1 MPKSPTS
8 LSTVG
13 NHGNHGNLAT
23 TGQVTGLPVTEVT
36 DLGGGRHSFPAGSAP
51 DGAGGARARPIDC
64 GSPVALESV
73 GVDPRL
79 LARLEQPV
87 RHLHFVVDPEAATAL
102 VQGLAGKTVGFDIET
117 APANAHP
124 AAGLDPRV
132 SSIRLA
138 QFCDP
143 EGQVVYVVDCH
154 RAGTGWV
161 AHLPAVHLVIHNAAF
176 EVRHLMRY
184 STARL
189 SFDCTMLAG
198 RVLYGENRSLKDLVK
213 EIAGIEMS
221 KDLQTSD
228 WSQEILA
235 EEQICY
241 AAADAV
247 AALVI
252 WRELDGMLQ
261 GKYRNAYNFLKSLVY
276 PVARQS
282 GVRLDIAAHA
292 SLIAR
297 WDTEIE
303 EARRE
308 LAAAGLANPNSTKQ
322 RQQYLER
329 VLPVELLVDWPTT
342 PTGQL
347 ATDSDTLLMAEH
359 VPTARA
365 LATYGRLSSTHANF
379 GPKLRE
385 LLIEGHLY
393 PNFKIGG
400 AVTGRFA
407 CSNPNIQNIP
417 RDGFKSLL
425 LPPPGKV
432 FIGGDLSQIELR
444 AAGQIS
450 GEEVINQVFRE
461 GRDLHRMMAAN
472 ITGKPEPEI
481 TKEERQMAKAV
492 NFGLLYGAG
501 ASALQAYAAKAYRVT
516 MDLAKAK
523 EVKAIFHETYPTL
536 TEWQRE
542 IVSETNA
549 RGYSESRHVR
559 LTRHYDQDVYTH
571 AMNFPIQSSAWEV
584 LALAI
589 VYIDQNAPEDV
600 TISHHVHDELV
611 LAAPPDRADAAT
623 QLLEQAFL
631 HGFTTVFPEAPTNGL
646 VEISQGNTWAEL
658 KTS

>member
-13 NHGNHGNLAT
+13 NLGNHGNLART
-23 TGQVTGLPVTEVT
+23 AVTEVTEVT
-36 DLGGGRHSFPAGSAP
+36 DLGGGKHSFPVGSAP
-51 DGAGGARARPIDC
+51 AGAGGGRARPIKC
-64 GSPVALESV
+64 GGPLAVESV
-73 GVDPRL
+73 VADPRL
-79 LARLEQPV
+79 RTWLEQHV
-87 RHLHFVVDPEAATAL
+87 RHLHLVVDPGAATAL
-102 VQGLAGKTVGFDIET
+102 VQGLAERTVGFDIET
-117 APANAHP
+117 APTIAHP

-143 EGQVVYVVDCH
+143 VGQVVYVIDCYK
-154 RAGTGWV
+154 AGTGWV
-161 AHLPAVHLVIHNAAF
+161 THLPAVHLVIHNAAF
-176 EVRHLMRY
+176 EVRHLLQLSPERM
-184 STARL
+184 

-198 RVLYGENRSLKDLVK
+198 RVLYGENRALKDLAK

-228 WSQEILA
+228 WSQEMLT

-247 AALVI
+247 AALVV

-261 GKYRNAYNFLKSLVY
+261 GKYRKAYNFVKSLVY
-276 PVARQS
+276 PVAHQS
-282 GVRLDIAAHA
+282 GIRLDTVAHA

-297 WDTEIE
+297 WDTEIK
-303 EARRE
+303 EARCE
-308 LAAAGLANPNSTKQ
+308 LAAAGLDNPSSTKQ

-347 ATDSDTLLMAEH
+347 ATDSDTLLVAEH
-359 VPTARA
+359 VPMARA
-365 LATYGRLSSTHANF
+365 LATHRRLSSTHANF

-385 LLIEGHLY
+385 LLIEDHLF
-393 PNFKIGG
+393 PNFKIAG

-407 CSNPNIQNIP
+407 CSSPNIQNIP
-417 RDGFKSLL
+417 RDGFKRLL
-425 LPPPGKV
+425 LPPLGKV

-472 ITGKPEPEI
+472 ITGKPEPAI

-501 ASALQAYAAKAYRVT
+501 ASALQAYAARAYRVT

-536 TEWQRE
+536 TEWQRD

-549 RGYSESRHVR
+549 CQYSESKYVQ

-589 VYIDQNAPEDV
+589 LHLDQSMPKSV

-611 LAAPPDRADAAT
+611 LAAAPDQVDAAAR
-623 QLLEQAFL
+623 LLEHAFL
-631 HGFTTVFPEAPTNGL
+631 HGFSTVFPEAPVHGL
-646 VEISQGNTWAEL
+646 VEVSRGDTWAAL
-658 KTS
+658 KSQ

>member
-23 TGQVTGLPVTEVT
+23 AGVTGVTEVT
-36 DLGGGRHSFPAGSAP
+36 DLGGGRHSFSAGSAP
-51 DGAGGARARPIDC
+51 VGAGGARARPIGC

-79 LARLEQPV
+79 LARLEQPL

-117 APANAHP
+117 ATANAHP

-154 RAGTGWV
+154 RAGTRWV

-176 EVRHLMRY
+176 EVHHMMRY
-184 STARL
+184 SSARL

-213 EIAGIEMS
+213 EIVGIEMS

-235 EEQICY
+235 QEQISY
-241 AAADAV
+241 AAVDAV

-261 GKYRNAYNFLKSLVY
+261 GKYRKAYNFVKSLVY

-282 GVRLDIAAHA
+282 GVRLDTAAHA
-292 SLIAR
+292 PLIAR

-329 VLPVELLVDWPTT
+329 VLPVELLVDWRTT

-359 VPTARA
+359 VPMARA
-365 LATYGRLSSTHANF
+365 LATHGRLSSTHANF

-393 PNFKIGG
+393 PNFKIAG
-400 AVTGRFA
+400 AVTGRFT
-407 CSNPNIQNIP
+407 CSNPNLQNIP
-417 RDGFKSLL
+417 RDGFKNLL

-432 FIGGDLSQIELR
+432 FVGGDLSQIELR
-444 AAGQIS
+444 IAGQIC
-450 GEEVINQVFRE
+450 GEEVINQVFQE
-461 GRDLHRMMAAN
+461 GRDLHRVMAAQ
-472 ITGKPEPEI
+472 ITGKPESEI
-481 TKEERQMAKAV
+481 SKSERQMAKAV

-501 ASALQAYAAKAYRVT
+501 AETLREYAASTYGIV
-516 MDLAKAK
+516 MDLAKAR
-523 EVKAIFHETYPTL
+523 EVKAIFHETYPSL

-589 VYIDQNAPEDV
+589 LHLDQSMPKGV

-611 LAAPPDRADAAT
+611 LAAAPDHVDAAAR
-623 QLLEQAFL
+623 LLEHAFL
-631 HGFTTVFPEAPTNGL
+631 HGFSTVFPEAPVNGL
-646 VEISQGNTWAEL
+646 VEVSRGATWAAL
-658 KTS
+658 KSQ